1 MSDIFDLI
9 VIGGGPGGYV
19 AAIRAAQLGSKV
31 AVIEKRQA
39 LGGTCLNEGCIPS
52 KALLDSSELYLQA
65 RDKFAGHGIIVEPP
79 GLDLGKMMQ
88 RKQDII
94 TRLTRGIASLF
105 KKNQIALVTGTGRL
119 GTPKG
124 DGPLEVIATSNDGEQ
139 TLQGKRILLATGS
152 VAVDIPSLPQDG
164 KQVGQARDALEYD
177 AVPEH
182 LVVIGGGYIGL
193 ELGSV
198 WLRLGAKVTVVE
210 MLEQML
216 PSTDQEVTAALLKSL
231 QKQGMTI
238 HAGTRVASMETGDS
252 GVTLKLEGNV
262 EDTISCDRVLVAA
275 GRKPCTEGLDLETA
289 GVKLNEGG
297 RIIVD
302 ENYQTTTPNIYAI
315 GDLIHGPMLAHKA
328 MDEGVVLAERL
339 AGEHSVVDYNLI
351 PGVVY
356 THPEAASIG
365 PTEDQ
370 LKTDGT
376 PYKVGRFPF
385 MASGRARAMDNV
397 DGFVKV
403 LVNPESGRILGVHII
418 GPCASE
424 LISEAVTVMSFGG
437 SVEDIALTMH
447 AHPTL
452 SEAFKEAA
460 LGAFGKA
467 VHA

>member
-65 RDKFAGHGIIVEPP
+65 RDTFAGHGIIVEPP

-124 DGPLEVIATSNDGEQ
+124 DGPLEVIATSDDGEQ

-252 GVTLKLEGNV
+252 GVTLKLEGKV

>member
-1 MSDIFDLI
+1 MSDSFDLI

-31 AVIEKRQA
+31 AVVEKRQA

-124 DGPLEVIATSNDGEQ
+124 DGPLEVIAASDDGEQ

-238 HAGTRVASMETGDS
+238 HAGTRVASMETGES
-252 GVTLKLEGNV
+252 GVTLKLEGKV
-262 EDTISCDRVLVAA
+262 EDTISCDKVLVAA
-275 GRKPCTEGLDLETA
+275 GRKPCTEGLELEAA
-289 GVKLNEGG
+289 GVKLNEVG

-339 AGEHSVVDYNLI
+339 AGEHPVVDYNLI
-351 PGVVY
+351 PGVY

-403 LVNPESGRILGVHII
+403 LANPESGRILGVHII

>member
-1 MSDIFDLI
+1 
-9 VIGGGPGGYV
+9 
-19 AAIRAAQLGSKV
+19 
-31 AVIEKRQA
+31 
-39 LGGTCLNEGCIPS
+39 
-52 KALLDSSELYLQA
+52 
-65 RDKFAGHGIIVEPP
+65 
-79 GLDLGKMMQ
+79 MQ
-88 RKQDII
+88 RKDEII

-105 KKNQIALVTGTGRL
+105 KKNKINLVTGIGRL
-119 GTPKG
+119 GASST
-124 DGPLEVIATSNDGEQ
+124 DGPLEVIATTGEGEQ
-139 TLQGKRILLATGS
+139 IMRGKRVLLATGS

-164 KQVGQARDALEYD
+164 KQVGQARDALGYD
-177 AVPEH
+177 HVPEH

-210 MLEQML
+210 MLEKML
-216 PSTDQEVTAALLKSL
+216 PGTDQEVTEALLKSL
-231 QKQGMTI
+231 QKQGMVI
-238 HAGTRVASMETGDS
+238 HAGTKVVGIAKDKSH
-252 GVTLKLEGNV
+252 VTLKLEGKV
-262 EDTISCDRVLVAA
+262 DQTLTCDRVLVAA
-275 GRKPCTEGLDLETA
+275 GRKPCTDGLGIEEAGIKLDET
-289 GVKLNEGG
+289 G

-302 ENYQTTTPNIYAI
+302 DNYQTSTANIYAI

-328 MDEGVVLAERL
+328 MDEGVVLAEQL
-339 AGEHSVVDYNLI
+339 AGESCVVDYNLI

-365 PTEDQ
+365 PTETQ
-370 LKTDGT
+370 LKEAGT
-376 PYKVGRFPF
+376 SYKVGRFPF

-403 LVNPESGRILGVHII
+403 LANPDSGRILGVHIL

-437 SVEDIALTMH
+437 SIEDVALTMH

-452 SEAFKEAA
+452 SEVFKEAA

>member
-65 RDKFAGHGIIVEPP
+65 RDTFAGHGIIVEPP

-124 DGPLEVIATSNDGEQ
+124 DGPLEVIATSDDGEQ

-177 AVPEH
+177 TVPEH

-252 GVTLKLEGNV
+252 GVTLKLEGKV

>member
-1 MSDIFDLI
+1 MSKTYDLI

-19 AAIRAAQLGSKV
+19 TAIRAAQLGSTV
-31 AVIEKRQA
+31 AVVEKRNA

-52 KALLDSSELYLQA
+52 KALLDSSELFVQA
-65 RDKFAGHGIIVEPP
+65 RDKFAGHGILIEPP
-79 GLDLGKMMQ
+79 SLDLGTMMK

-105 KKNQIALVTGTGRL
+105 KKNQVTLVAGTGRL
-119 GTPKG
+119 AGAEKG
-124 DGPLEVIATSNDGEQ
+124 VHKVIAASAEGDLE
-139 TLQGKRILLATGS
+139 LLGKKVVLATGS
-152 VAVDIPSLPQDG
+152 VAIDIPSLPQDG
-164 KQVGQARDALEYD
+164 KMVGQARDALEYD
-177 AVPEH
+177 EVPEH

-216 PSTDQEVTAALLKSL
+216 PSTDHEVTAALLKSL
-231 QKQGMTI
+231 QKQGMII
-238 HAGTRVASMETGDS
+238 HSGTKVAAMKSGDK
-252 GVTLKLEGNV
+252 GVTLRLEGKV
-262 EDTISCDRVLVAA
+262 EETINCDKVLVAA
-275 GRKPCTEGLDLETA
+275 GRRPCTENLGLEAA
-289 GVKLNEGG
+289 GVKLDETG

-302 ENYQTTTPNIYAI
+302 QQYLTSAENIYAI

-328 MDEGVVLAERL
+328 MDEGVALAERL
-339 AGEHSVVDYNLI
+339 AGENVTVDYALI

-365 PTEDQ
+365 PTEEQ
-370 LKTDGT
+370 LTADGT
-376 PYKVGRFPF
+376 AYKVGRFPF
-385 MASGRARAMDNV
+385 LASGRARAMDNV

-403 LVNPESGRILGVHII
+403 LAKPDSGKILGVHII

-424 LISEAVTVMSFGG
+424 LIGEAVTVMSFDG
-437 SVEDIALTMH
+437 SIEDIALTMH

-460 LGAFGKA
+460 LGAFDKA